1 MGKGWHERAEYDPDA
16 DAIYVYLRDARPVK
30 TVAIDDLRNIDYDG
44 EGRVVGVELLDVS
57 GGIDL
62 HDVPFAHR
70 VEQLI
75 SDLNL
80 CIRIFA

>member
-1 MGKGWHERAEYDPDA
+1 VGKSWREHAEYDPDA

-30 TVAIDDLRNIDYDG
+30 TVAIDDFRNIDYDG
-44 EGRVVGVELLDVS
+44 EGRVVGVEFLDVG

-70 VEQLI
+70 VGQLI

-80 CIRIFA
+80 GIRVFA

>member
-1 MGKGWHERAEYDPDA
+1 MGKSWREHAEHDPDA
-16 DAIYVYLRDARPVK
+16 DAIYVYLRDTRVVK
-30 TVAIDDLRNIDYDG
+30 TVAIDDFRNIDYDG
-44 EGRVVGVELLDVS
+44 EGRVVGVEFLDVG

-70 VEQLI
+70 VGQLI

-80 CIRIFA
+80 GIRVFA